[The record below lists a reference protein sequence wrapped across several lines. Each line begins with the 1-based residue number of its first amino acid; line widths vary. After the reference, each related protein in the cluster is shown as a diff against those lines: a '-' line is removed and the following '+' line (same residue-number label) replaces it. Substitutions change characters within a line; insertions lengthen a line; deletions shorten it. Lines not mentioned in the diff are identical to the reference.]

1 MRKMREWLA
10 KLIYP
15 DIFDKFDFKDESNK
29 KLQKIRS
36 DLQHEMRKNEKIIEL
51 IGWVTKRGHI
61 LLNITISRTGEP
73 LVIYRSDL
81 KSFDI
86 YVEGIYGQKYL
97 TLMTHI
103 SEEDK
108 AIKIEDI
115 QCSEENAN
123 KGYGSIAMEE
133 LFKYVHRF
141 RYNRVYGRI
150 SSTDWDHVDRLEHFY
165 NKFQLEVTLNHV
177 SHTGKIVW
185 RRDN

>member
-1 MRKMREWLA
+1 MREWLA